1 MNHFLNDALSIFR
14 DAGSLSGLP
23 LMLAGVGLMLF
34 GWRMW
39 KLCVML
45 AFGAIG
51 FGLGMHFAPLG
62 SPPVLYGL
70 GGAIVLAGLSF
81 WMSKQAVGV
90 LGGLIG
96 AGICYYFLSMGKW
109 PDFVPWIGAAV
120 GFLGATAFSY
130 LYQRHMIVVVT
141 AFLGGLSFTGG
152 LMAVMMAA
160 PSLYGAFRSMSATSM
175 IVVPFMV
182 MVPTVMSFFYQ
193 VSEIHRLHADS

>member
-1 MNHFLNDALSIFR
+1 MNHFFNDALSFFR

-23 LMLAGVGLMLF
+23 LMLVGVGLMLF

-39 KLCVML
+39 KLCVTL

-51 FGLGMHFAPLG
+51 IALGMHVAPPG
-62 SPPVLYGL
+62 SPPALYAL

-81 WMSKQAVGV
+81 WMSKQAIGV

-96 AGICYYFLSMGKW
+96 VGITSYFLSMARW
-109 PDFVPWIGAAV
+109 PDFVPWIGAAIA
-120 GFLGATAFSY
+120 FLGATAFTY

-141 AFLGGLSFTGG
+141 AFLGGLCFTGG
-152 LMAVMMAA
+152 LLAVMMAA
-160 PSLYGAFRSMSATSM
+160 PSLYGTFRSMSAASI

>member
-1 MNHFLNDALSIFR
+1 MNYFFNDTLNFFR

-39 KLCVML
+39 KLCVTL

-51 FGLGMHFAPLG
+51 VALGLHFAPPG
-62 SPPVLYGL
+62 SPPVLYAL
-70 GGAIVLAGLSF
+70 GGAIVLAGLSL
-81 WMSKQAVGV
+81 WMSTQAIGV

-96 AGICYYFLSMGKW
+96 AGIVYYLVSIGQW
-109 PDFVPWIGAAV
+109 PDFVSWIGAAV

-141 AFLGGLSFTGG
+141 AFLGGLCFTGG
-152 LMAVMMAA
+152 LLAVMMAA
-160 PSLYGAFRSMSATSM
+160 PALYGTFRSMSAAST
-175 IVVPFMV
+175 IVVPFLV

-193 VSEIHRLHADS
+193 VSEIHRMHADS